1 MRGSSRRVP
10 RPSLEGV
17 LMSGQYRTEAVRT
30 DQPPDRAGGALGR
43 LAGVMSSRKSDDVA
57 RAATRAA
64 ASAAASV
71 AASTAASVA
80 ASAAASAAVIE
91 GGDEGG
97 GEGDSEGFG
106 GGG

>member
-1 MRGSSRRVP
+1 MP

-64 ASAAASV
+64 ARATV
-71 AASTAASVA
+71 RTSTAAA
-80 ASAAASAAVIE
+80 RAVPS
-91 GGDEGG
+91 GG
-97 GEGDSEGFG
+97 GEVRRGRGVVVGGDVG
-106 GGG
+106 GGESRDPRAMRRDP

>member
-71 AASTAASVA
+71 AAS
-80 ASAAASAAVIE
+80 AAASAAVIE